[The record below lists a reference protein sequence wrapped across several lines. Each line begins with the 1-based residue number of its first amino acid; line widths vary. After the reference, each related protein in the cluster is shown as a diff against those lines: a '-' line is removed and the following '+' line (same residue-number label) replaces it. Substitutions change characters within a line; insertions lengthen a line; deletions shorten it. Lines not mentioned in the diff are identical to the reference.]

1 MFEDRKRFWH
11 PVVGGALFLLV
22 FLSAYSLELTYWTF
36 DLDRIVSIAFWGII
50 FGFLIGISKFTK
62 KYSILLACL
71 YGLVI
76 FFYRFVFSLSDE
88 ANWAKRFFTLVDRFK
103 NTFGQI
109 TQNIPLDDGIFFLL
123 LMAVF
128 FCVISL
134 SAGYSFTRN
143 GNPSIPVGILTVFF
157 FTIQF
162 YISPYYRKYS
172 IIIVFNILVVLL
184 FGRLFYLHEK
194 EKWVKYKYKED
205 NETGSL
211 FTQSVL
217 IISLIFT
224 VITRGI
230 PFFGEVFSLNGS
242 QYIYRSKRETS
253 ESWERVRNFFYP
265 LRTRVGFGDDLF
277 TEILPLGAVRSLDE
291 SPVFDVQIGEG
302 YKYPDRYYW
311 KARTYALYLNG
322 FWENDLIEVEP
333 LNQIDLNPY
342 LSNTFENKSYQF
354 TYYLNR
360 KEIITPQVVSDMEG
374 NAEVAFY
381 PINENQQDVMGGYY
395 EAGFEDGASNSR
407 DYPQWVKERY
417 LSLPDEFGEKL
428 EYLTKSVTLN
438 ESTVLDRVVAVTDY
452 LRTSLQYSDEI
463 IVPADADPVDWFLF
477 DGREGFCNYFA
488 SAEVLML
495 RSIGI
500 PSRLVVGY
508 AQGEQNQDN
517 RTFSVRKIDSH
528 SWVEVFFPNEGW
540 VIFEPTPS
548 QPPVEYSQV
557 ISAIDGHQLT
567 NNAGEN
573 GGAEGDF
580 ITPTDIEGNRGRD
593 RLMDD
598 SQIIIREQRGNGYY
612 WLILAIVLILLLMSV
627 VHGVFLREKPI
638 QMPIIIQN
646 RLGQNDRKIPHWLQF
661 WADYEQLSLIE
672 KNFQVIK
679 TLASLLRLLPEKKQT
694 PAKFLED
701 LFRLIQLDDKPGDLF
716 ITLYH
721 KQKYSRKPAK
731 YQDDVK
737 NIYLLILRLIIKQKL
752 VSLW

>member
-1 MFEDRKRFWH
+1 
-11 PVVGGALFLLV
+11 
-22 FLSAYSLELTYWTF
+22 
-36 DLDRIVSIAFWGII
+36 
-50 FGFLIGISKFTK
+50 
-62 KYSILLACL
+62 
-71 YGLVI
+71 
-76 FFYRFVFSLSDE
+76 
-88 ANWAKRFFTLVDRFK
+88 
-103 NTFGQI
+103 
-109 TQNIPLDDGIFFLL
+109 
-123 LMAVF
+123 
-128 FCVISL
+128 
-134 SAGYSFTRN
+134 
-143 GNPSIPVGILTVFF
+143 
-157 FTIQF
+157 
-162 YISPYYRKYS
+162 
-172 IIIVFNILVVLL
+172 
-184 FGRLFYLHEK
+184 
-194 EKWVKYKYKED
+194 
-205 NETGSL
+205 
-211 FTQSVL
+211 
-217 IISLIFT
+217 

-230 PFFGEVFSLNGS
+230 PFFGEVFSLNER

-333 LNQIDLNPY
+333 LNQIDLSPY

-360 KEIITPQVVSDMEG
+360 KEIITPQVVSDIDG

-381 PINENQQDVMGGYY
+381 PINENQQDVIDFVDYDAVRTGDQITVWGGYY
-395 EAGFEDGASNSR
+395 KVGFEDGASNSL

-417 LSLPDEFGEKL
+417 LSLPDGFGEKL
-428 EYLTKSVTLN
+428 ESLAKFVTLN
-438 ESTVLDRVVAVTDY
+438 ESTVFDRVVAVTDY

-517 RTFSVRKIDSH
+517 RTFSVRKMDSH
-528 SWVEVFFPNEGW
+528 SWVEVFFPDEGW

-548 QPPVEYSQV
+548 QPRVEYSQV
-557 ISAIDGHQLT
+557 ISAVDDAESDNIGD
-567 NNAGEN
+567 EN
-573 GGAEGDF
+573 EQAEGDF
-580 ITPTDIEGNRGRD
+580 ILPADFEENGDRD

-598 SQIIIREQRGNGYY
+598 PQIIIQGQRGNGYY
-612 WLILAIVLILLLMSV
+612 WLILVIVLILLLMSG
-627 VHGVFLREKPI
+627 VHGVLLREKPI
-638 QMPIIIQN
+638 QIPIVIQN
-646 RLGQNDRKIPHWLQF
+646 RLGQNDKKIPRWLQF

-679 TLASLLRLLPEKKQT
+679 TLASLLRLLPKNKQT

-721 KQKYSRKPAK
+721 EQKYSRKPAK
-731 YQDDVK
+731 YQEEVK
-737 NIYLLILRLIIKQKL
+737 NIYLLTLRLIIKQKL
-752 VSLW
+752 SSLW